1 MGGKGE
7 DRGECLSWAFCLI
20 AIVFKFESLL
30 YLQLWLRCYDSSNT
44 AIPFT
49 GKGQHFTYSFVQLE
63 FHPFLT
69 PSSIATYAQIHF
81 AWPLACCLFFFFFWE
96 KLLKSSLDA
105 STWAGRGSSVE
116 LVLHTL
122 LKSSPFLPWN
132 LNRAARPAL
141 SHTCSWLHGH
151 NTTAQER
158 ARRSRFLERGA
169 RLPVCLSVKCANS
182 HWSPE
187 LQQKANLLAPAIS

>member
-1 MGGKGE
+1 MTTLLWQQQHCHPFYRK
-7 DRGECLSWAFCLI
+7 RTTFYVFICTAWVSSLSYTLFHCNLCTNTFCL
-20 AIVFKFESLL
+20 APCLL
-30 YLQLWLRCYDSSNT
+30 
-44 AIPFT
+44 
-49 GKGQHFTYSFVQLE
+49 FV
-63 FHPFLT
+63 
-69 PSSIATYAQIHF
+69 
-81 AWPLACCLFFFFFWE
+81 FFFFWE

-169 RLPVCLSVKCANS
+169 RLPVCLSVKCVNS

>member
-1 MGGKGE
+1 MTTLLWQQQHCHPFYRK
-7 DRGECLSWAFCLI
+7 RTTFYVFICTAWVSSLSYTLFHCNLCTNTFCL
-20 AIVFKFESLL
+20 APCLL
-30 YLQLWLRCYDSSNT
+30 L
-44 AIPFT
+44 
-49 GKGQHFTYSFVQLE
+49 
-63 FHPFLT
+63 
-69 PSSIATYAQIHF
+69 
-81 AWPLACCLFFFFFWE
+81 FFFFWE

-158 ARRSRFLERGA
+158 ARRSLVSWKEG
-169 RLPVCLSVKCANS
+169 PVCLSVCLSSVRTPTVPQSSSRK
-182 HWSPE
+182 
-187 LQQKANLLAPAIS
+187 QISLRLPFPSQP